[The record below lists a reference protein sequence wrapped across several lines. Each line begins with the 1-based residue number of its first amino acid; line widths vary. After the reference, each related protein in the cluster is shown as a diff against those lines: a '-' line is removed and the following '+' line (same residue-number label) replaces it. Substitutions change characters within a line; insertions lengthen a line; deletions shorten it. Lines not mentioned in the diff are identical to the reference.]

1 MLVSMEEIKSRANAL
16 GRLGYIPQDESQEQ
30 YLFLNIAFV
39 KFAEDAKPYSLMRN
53 LKTFEMDEPLVFLD
67 ECNYIAYP
75 PKITT
80 ETKSIELDNDL
91 VDLFV
96 WCYLSQLN
104 PDKKEIV
111 DNYKRG
117 LAEYRGRRHNERF
130 GKPQEQTRLS
140 ELI

>member
-1 MLVSMEEIKSRANAL
+1 MLVSMEEIKGRAKVL
-16 GRLGYIPQDESQEQ
+16 GRLGYLPQDESEEQ

-39 KFAEDAKPYSLMRN
+39 KFAEDAKPYSLTRS

-80 ETKSIELDNDL
+80 GTKNIELDNDL

-111 DNYKRG
+111 ENYKKG